1 MSLLLRI
8 WPYLAAI
15 VAVLFSFYLAYSH
28 GYSVAKNKYE
38 HKITKL
44 EKTALEQKLNAKAKA
59 DTVRAEADKKAVE
72 QIAQAEKTLSN
83 QLGGL
88 KDALEQTRNDCL
100 RARFDE
106 PISIWLRN
114 LEQQRHP

>member
-1 MSLLLRI
+1 MSVLFRI

-28 GYSVAKNKYE
+28 GYSVAKNHYE
-38 HKITKL
+38 LTISKM
-44 EKTALEQKLNAKAKA
+44 EKSALEQELKAKAKA
-59 DTVRAEADKKAVE
+59 AKVRSEADKKAVE
-72 QIAQAEKTLSN
+72 KIAKTEKTLST

-88 KDALEQTRNDCL
+88 KDALELTRNDCL

>member
-8 WPYLAAI
+8 WPYLAAL

-28 GYSVAKNKYE
+28 GYSVAQNKYE
-38 HKITKL
+38 LTISKM
-44 EKTALEQKLNAKAKA
+44 EKAALEQELKTKAKA
-59 DTVRAEADKKAVE
+59 DTIRAEADKKAIE
-72 QIAQAEKTLSN
+72 QIAKTEKTLSN

-88 KDALEQTRNDCL
+88 KHALEQTRNDCL